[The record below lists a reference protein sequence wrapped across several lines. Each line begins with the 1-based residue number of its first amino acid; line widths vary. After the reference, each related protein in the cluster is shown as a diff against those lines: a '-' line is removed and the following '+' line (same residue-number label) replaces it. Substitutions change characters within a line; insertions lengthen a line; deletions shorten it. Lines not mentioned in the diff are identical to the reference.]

1 VIRVERGQL
10 PPDIDPTV
18 GQQLQLSQDGRSFV
32 VAVTEVADDSITLDA
47 NHPLAGED
55 LTFALRLVAID

>member
-1 VIRVERGQL
+1 
-10 PPDIDPTV
+10 
-18 GQQLQLSQDGRSFV
+18 V